1 LTLLRSLNTLPRT
14 VTLPSYVSGPSSEP
28 LLGQT
33 LWQALV
39 SAAER
44 WPGAD
49 ALVSRHQSQRYSW
62 AQLLAES
69 RRAARGFLALGI
81 GKGDR
86 VAIWSPNRSEWLVAQ
101 YGLAALGAIA
111 VNVNPAFR
119 RDELAYLLGHSG
131 ASAIVL
137 APMFRQH
144 DYLDTL
150 KAARSDAPKLEHV
163 IVLGDA
169 APAGAL
175 SWPAFLADGDSVP
188 DARVDEAAAR
198 TGFDEPVSLQYT
210 SGTTGRPKGAA
221 LSHHNILNNGR
232 FVGARQR
239 FTHADRICLPVP
251 FFHCFGI
258 VLGAMASVVH
268 GATLVLTGE
277 AFEPKSVLEAV
288 AAERCTALY
297 GVPMMFIAMLAEPT
311 FAQHDLSTLRTG
323 SMGGAP
329 CPEAV
334 MRQAI
339 DKLGLREITVCYGM
353 TETSPISFQ
362 SLPEDGLDTRCA
374 TVGSVHPHV
383 ECKIVDPMSGAVV
396 PRGQAGELCTRGY
409 SVMLGYWE
417 DPEATARA
425 IDAARWM
432 HTGDLAVM
440 RDDGTVQ
447 IVGRSKDTVIRGG
460 ENIYPREVEE
470 FLYTLPKVADVQVVG
485 VPDAKYGEELCAW
498 IRLKPGEAWTAD
510 ELREACRGRIATYKI
525 PRHVKFVDEYP
536 VTASGKVQKFR
547 IRDQAIRE
555 LGLTA

>member
-1 LTLLRSLNTLPRT
+1 MSRPA
-14 VTLPSYVSGPSSEP
+14 PSYVCGPSSEP

-33 LWQALV
+33 LWQALA

-44 WPGAD
+44 WPDAD

-62 AQLLAES
+62 AQLLAGS

-81 GKGDR
+81 KKGDR
-86 VAIWSPNRSEWLVAQ
+86 VAIWSPNRSEWLIAQ
-101 YGLAALGAIA
+101 YGLAAIGAIA

-119 RDELAYLLGHSG
+119 RDELAYLLAHSG
-131 ASAIVL
+131 ANAIVL
-137 APMFRQH
+137 APAFRQH

-150 KAARSDAPKLEHV
+150 KAARGDAPTLAHV
-163 IVLGDA
+163 VVLGDT
-169 APAGAL
+169 APAGML
-175 SWPAFLADGDSVP
+175 SWPAFLAKGESVP
-188 DARVDEAAAR
+188 EARMDEAAAR

-339 DKLGLREITVCYGM
+339 DRMGLAEITVCYGM

-383 ECKIVDPMSGAVV
+383 ECKIVDPSSGAVV
-396 PRGQAGELCTRGY
+396 PRGQPGELCTRGY

-470 FLYTLPKVADVQVVG
+470 FIYTLPKVADVQVVG
-485 VPDAKYGEELCAW
+485 VPDPKYGEELCAW
-498 IRLKPGEAWTAD
+498 IRLKPGETWTAD
-510 ELREACRGRIATYKI
+510 GLREACRGRIATYKI

>member
-1 LTLLRSLNTLPRT
+1 MAQ
-14 VTLPSYVSGPSSEP
+14 PSYVCGPSGEP

-33 LWQALV
+33 LWQALE
-39 SAAER
+39 SAAAR
-44 WPGAD
+44 WPEAD

-62 AQLLAES
+62 AQLLAEA

-81 GKGDR
+81 DKGDR
-86 VAIWSPNRSEWLVAQ
+86 VAIWSPNRAEWLIAQ
-101 YGLAALGAIA
+101 YGLAAIGAIA

-119 RDELAYLLGHSG
+119 RDELAYLLAHSG
-131 ASAIVL
+131 ACAIVL
-137 APMFRQH
+137 APAFRQH

-150 KAARSDAPKLEHV
+150 AAARASAPGLRHAV
-163 IVLGDA
+163 VLADA
-169 APAGAL
+169 APAGMQA
-175 SWPAFLADGDSVP
+175 WPAFLAHGETVP
-188 DARVDEAAAR
+188 EARVDEAAAR

-221 LSHHNILNNGR
+221 LSHHSILNNGR

-239 FTHADRICLPVP
+239 FGAADRICLPVP

-258 VLGAMASVVH
+258 VLGAMASVAH
-268 GATLVLTGE
+268 GAALVLTGE
-277 AFEPKSVLEAV
+277 AFEPKAVLEAV

-297 GVPMMFIAMLAEPT
+297 GVPMMFIALLAEPT
-311 FAQHDLSTLRTG
+311 FARHDLSTLRTG

-334 MRQAI
+334 MREAI
-339 DKLGLREITVCYGM
+339 ERMGLTEITVCYGM

-374 TVGSVHPHV
+374 TVGTVHPHV
-383 ECKIVDPMSGAVV
+383 ECKIIDPASGRVV
-396 PRGQAGELCTRGY
+396 PRGTPGELCTRGY

-417 DPEATARA
+417 DAEATARA

-440 RDDGTVQ
+440 REDGTVE

-470 FLYTLPKVADVQVVG
+470 FIHTLPPVADVQVVG

-498 IRLKPGEAWTAD
+498 IRLKPGQSWTA
-510 ELREACRGRIATYKI
+510 EALREACRGNIATYKI

-547 IRDQAIRE
+547 IREQAIRE
-555 LGLTA
+555 LGLAG